1 MLRWVRMSRYC
12 ELSGDTPDG
21 DDKRLALIWKNAHK
35 GTKIEYR
42 HPYTLRHSFAS
53 NLLSQGENPALI
65 SRLLGHKT
73 VGMVI
78 QHYGRWIETGEALG
92 FDRPP
97 RTYGMKRLW
106 RTDNAAVSP

>member
-21 DDKRLALIWKNAHK
+21 
-35 GTKIEYR
+35 
-42 HPYTLRHSFAS
+42 
-53 NLLSQGENPALI
+53 
-65 SRLLGHKT
+65 
-73 VGMVI
+73 
-78 QHYGRWIETGEALG
+78 

-106 RTDNAAVSP
+106 AQEKAG